1 MNEVKMKRDVL
12 LEKVRTNRT
21 EHITVLEKAKA
32 GYRSAAID
40 KLKARL
46 KDAIDGGPISLRID
60 LNAPEDHT
68 RDYDRVITMLEMSV
82 DETVTLDAHSFDQ
95 YVLDQWQWKA
105 GFDLTASSY
114 GHR

>member
-21 EHITVLEKAKA
+21 NHVRELTEAQAGFRAAVIEKF
-32 GYRSAAID
+32 RS
-40 KLKARL
+40 RL
-46 KDAIDGGPISLRID
+46 TEFLDGGPINLQVN
-60 LNAPEDHT
+60 LAEPHDHT

-105 GFDLTASSY
+105 AFDMTSRPYL
-114 GHR
+114 HR